1 MNPEKWDALVDRTP
15 RSAFFSYSWYL
26 DELAE
31 NWCVLVN
38 DDYSQGVALP
48 FTVRLGQRIL
58 YTPIFVSYLEWLGEN
73 LPDES
78 IRSIILK
85 EFKIVET
92 AFLQPILGAENEEFI
107 CQWLWSDV
115 PVKLGSQAKRMLKK
129 AEKNELDVNKSNEF
143 SSIFVIVEKELQGK
157 FVGVAEDHFQ
167 DLKRSILAA
176 KSRGVVV
183 SFEVREKGNCVGGVI
198 CFEKEDQ
205 LLYLKGAVTE
215 NAKKSGG
222 MYLAINAAI
231 EYAKSKQKDVDFGG
245 SRVEG
250 VRRFNKNF
258 GGEDV
263 IYYAYQINHGPFWF
277 NWVRSLRKRL
287 LKK

>member
-1 MNPEKWDALVDRTP
+1 MDTQKWDALVDQTP

-31 NWCVLVN
+31 NWCVAVN
-38 DDYSQGVALP
+38 EDYSQGVALP
-48 FTVRLGQRIL
+48 FTVRLGQRIV
-58 YTPIFVSYLEWLGEN
+58 YTPIFVSYLEWLGES
-73 LPDES
+73 PYDES

-85 EFKIVET
+85 EFKIIEA
-92 AFLQPILGAENEEFI
+92 AFLQPILGVAQEEFI
-107 CQWLWSDV
+107 CQWLWKDT

-129 AEKNELDVNKSNEF
+129 SEKNGLNVVMSNEF

-157 FVGVAEDHFQ
+157 FVGVAEAHFQ

-176 KSRGVVV
+176 ESKGVVV
-183 SFEVREKGNCVGGVI
+183 SFEVRENGDCVGGVI

-215 NAKKSGG
+215 SAKKSGG

-231 EYAKSKQKDVDFGG
+231 EYAKSKEKHVDFGG

-263 IYYAYQINHGPFWF
+263 IYHAYQINHGPFWF
-277 NWVRSLRKRL
+277 NWLRSLRKRL